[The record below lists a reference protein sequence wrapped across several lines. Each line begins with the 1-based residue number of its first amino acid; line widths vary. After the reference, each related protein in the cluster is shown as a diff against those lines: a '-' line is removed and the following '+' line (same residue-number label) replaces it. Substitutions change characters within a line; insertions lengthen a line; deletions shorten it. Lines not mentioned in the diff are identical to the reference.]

1 MKPMPDKMARLFEI
15 NRSLTQSLNLEVIL
29 PQLVQ
34 DAFRLI
40 NNADTTILY
49 TLREDGLLH
58 FSHGVGVDEE
68 HMKQVKFKPGES
80 LTGQVFLS
88 KEGVVVQGDE
98 FREYMETMS
107 EENYSHFLK
116 GVFHREIKSGIVIPL
131 LYNEDC
137 IGVLVVDNFD
147 KDVQFTEEEYQLLE
161 VVADQAAIAIMNSKL
176 YQEVKRKNEE
186 LSYSLEIHHRF
197 TKILLEGRGASFILE
212 TISNILQTPVE
223 YSEDQPDAGFTF
235 PIINANELYG
245 YFTLQKPI
253 ESLST
258 IDKAALEHAA
268 TALSL
273 EIVKRNTLFEK
284 ELHEIEEQFHDLLN
298 GSRMKR
304 GALRKFSLDEDS
316 RVICMIIDSKSAP
329 IWESHTM
336 LQKEKL
342 VRSLKQIVSRFCKT
356 QVIFTKAD
364 QMVVLMA
371 GEIKRLETLA
381 EELRG
386 AIQINHS
393 IAIGIGREVSIQ
405 ELSQSYREA
414 TEAAA
419 YCKKLKGKTYVTYSE
434 LGAERLW
441 LNTDQNLLDKFVS
454 DKLGALFKMEKEY
467 RETLQTFITENKSH
481 KKTAELLHIH
491 PNTLTYRLRKVE
503 SNLGIDLNKNE
514 DWINM
519 VLAFQIYYYLK
530 C

>member
-1 MKPMPDKMARLFEI
+1 
-15 NRSLTQSLNLEVIL
+15 
-29 PQLVQ
+29 
-34 DAFRLI
+34 
-40 NNADTTILY
+40 
-49 TLREDGLLH
+49 
-58 FSHGVGVDEE
+58 
-68 HMKQVKFKPGES
+68 
-80 LTGQVFLS
+80 
-88 KEGVVVQGDE
+88 
-98 FREYMETMS
+98 
-107 EENYSHFLK
+107 
-116 GVFHREIKSGIVIPL
+116 
-131 LYNEDC
+131 
-137 IGVLVVDNFD
+137 
-147 KDVQFTEEEYQLLE
+147 
-161 VVADQAAIAIMNSKL
+161 
-176 YQEVKRKNEE
+176 
-186 LSYSLEIHHRF
+186 
-197 TKILLEGRGASFILE
+197 
-212 TISNILQTPVE
+212 
-223 YSEDQPDAGFTF
+223 
-235 PIINANELYG
+235 
-245 YFTLQKPI
+245 
-253 ESLST
+253 
-258 IDKAALEHAA
+258 
-268 TALSL
+268 
-273 EIVKRNTLFEK
+273 
-284 ELHEIEEQFHDLLN
+284 
-298 GSRMKR
+298 
-304 GALRKFSLDEDS
+304 
-316 RVICMIIDSKSAP
+316 
-329 IWESHTM
+329 
-336 LQKEKL
+336 
-342 VRSLKQIVSRFCKT
+342 
-356 QVIFTKAD
+356 
-364 QMVVLMA
+364 MVVLMA